1 MNQFTIE
8 NTQQFEIFSKDINQ
22 EFIINIGL
30 PPNYS
35 KDHDKYP
42 VVYVTDA
49 GSNFIGL
56 MGSLPLMQFVNDLPS
71 FVLVGIDYKSPNSMD
86 SMSLRN
92 RDLTPTNDKIWMAAQ
107 KDMYKIF
114 GEDLPQVEAGGAK
127 YFLDFIN
134 DEIKPFINKKYYVDT
149 TDQTYCGFSLGG
161 LFGLYTLFNS
171 SDSFKR
177 YVIGSPSFWW
187 DDRHILKVEE
197 EYAKKNKNLSAKV
210 FMSTGDLE
218 EEGGDNFKMISN
230 MKALSNTL
238 LSRNYKG
245 LDLETVIFEDETHCS
260 AVSATLN
267 RGLRNVFKSDA

>member
-8 NTQQFEIFSKDINQ
+8 NTQQFEIFSKEINQ

-177 YVIGSPSFWW
+177 YVIGSPSIWW

-230 MKALSNTL
+230 MKALSNNL